1 MRPKYSLAI
10 LIALLASAF
19 VAAQL
24 FDLRTLLANWM
35 DALRQAGPVALLY
48 LPLIYVAATV
58 CMAPG
63 SVLTIA
69 AGALAAATWPGDTAR
84 ALAAGY
90 LAVACGSVAGATA
103 AFLLGRTLARAWVE
117 QRIVGSAR
125 FRAIDDAI
133 AREGFRVVLLLRLS
147 PVFPFNLLNY
157 TLGLTRVPLRH
168 YVVASALG
176 MAPGT
181 LLYVYI
187 GATAQTLAASAA
199 GQDTANGWRTALL
212 VAGLAATFAVVALVT
227 RAAKR
232 ALHLPVEP
240 E

>member
-1 MRPKYSLAI
+1 MNARFSLAVL
-10 LIALLASAF
+10 LILLASALA
-19 VAAQL
+19 AAQF
-24 FDLRTLLANWM
+24 FDLRGLLTQWM
-35 DALRQAGPVALLY
+35 EILRETGPIALVY
-48 LPLIYVAATV
+48 LPLIYIVATI

-69 AGALAAATWPGDTAR
+69 AGALAAASWPGDTTK

-90 LAVACGSVAGATA
+90 LAVACGSVGGATA

-117 QRIVGSAR
+117 QRIAGSAR

-157 TLGLTRVPLRH
+157 VLGLTRVPLRH
-168 YVVASALG
+168 YILASAIG

-187 GATAQTLAASAA
+187 GVTAQSLAASAA
-199 GQDTANGWRTALL
+199 GQDTAEGWRTALL

-232 ALHLPVEP
+232 ALHLPAEP